1 MKRANSKSH
10 AAKFFQAVRERTVSE
25 PIAWQMTADSL
36 LRAAREICQLVV
48 SDHSKSQA
56 SVGTPVQ
63 PSLVPV
69 YMMLI
74 GLAIENLAKAIYVA
88 KALALGIEKPNPER
102 FVHQLLELFEEIHF
116 DINETEVFL
125 IERLEVF
132 VTWAGRYPVPKKSS
146 EMLPRDLPSGGYGIR
161 TFVSIG
167 EIQHIE
173 DLVARLEIALEQAKS
188 EKRNG
193 AKAG

>member
-1 MKRANSKSH
+1 
-10 AAKFFQAVRERTVSE
+10 
-25 PIAWQMTADSL
+25 MTADSL
-36 LRAAREICQLVV
+36 LRAARQIRQLVV
-48 SDHSKSQA
+48 SDHSQPQA
-56 SVGTPVQ
+56 TVGTPVQ

-69 YMMLI
+69 YMMLM
-74 GLAIENLAKAIYVA
+74 GLAIENLAKAIHVA
-88 KALALGIEKPNPER
+88 KSLASGIEKPNPER

-161 TFVSIG
+161 SYVSIG
-167 EIQHIE
+167 EIQQIE
-173 DLVARLEIALEQAKS
+173 DLILRLEIALEQAKS